1 MLERSR
7 HDYIELSY
15 VYGGAVLVVLFL
27 SLIAVPIDVSKF
39 GLIIPITEEKKTDLY
54 NSEFFTEVS
63 TTAKA
68 YAVYDIVEKKL
79 IASKDGNAKLP
90 LASLTKVMTA
100 VTALQHH
107 DKNVKITIKEEHIDG
122 AYDLGLKKGQVW
134 TLEELL
140 KYTLVFS
147 SNDGAYAIARTLGGT
162 EEAFVNQMNT
172 DATLFGLGLN
182 FSDPAGLDIGGYIG
196 GMGSA
201 EDVAKLFA
209 IARKL
214 HPEILDAT
222 THARVNVKAGTTAIN
237 GIPNTNQ
244 KIEALFGAEAS
255 KTGFTDEAGGN
266 LAVVVDVALGHPVVI
281 VVLGS
286 TREGRFQDVEKL
298 HQALMK
304 SIN

>member
-15 VYGGAVLVVLFL
+15 VYGGAVLIVLFL

-39 GLIIPITEEKKTDLY
+39 GIIVPIQEKQQADIYK
-54 NSEFFTEVS
+54 SEFFADVQTS
-63 TTAKA
+63 ARA
-68 YAVYDIVEKKL
+68 YAVYDILEKKL

-107 DKNVKITIKEEHIDG
+107 DKTTKITIKDEHVDG
-122 AYDLGLKKGQVW
+122 AYDLGLKRGQVW
-134 TLEELL
+134 ALDELI
-140 KYTLVFS
+140 KYMLVFS
-147 SNDGAYAIARTLGGT
+147 SNDGAHAIASTLGGKD
-162 EEAFVNQMNT
+162 AFVNQMNT
-172 DATLFGLGLN
+172 DAALFGLDLN
-182 FSDPAGLDIGGYIG
+182 FSDPAGLDAKGYIG

-201 EDVAKLFA
+201 HDIAKLFA

-222 THARVNVKAGTTAIN
+222 ARTRVNVKAGSTAIN

-244 KIEALFGAEAS
+244 EIESLFGAEAS

-266 LAVVVDVALGHPVVI
+266 LAIVVDVALGHPVVI

-286 TREGRFQDVEKL
+286 TREGRFKDVEKL
-298 HQALMK
+298 HQALLK
-304 SIN
+304 SIR